1 MKAIAYNE
9 FGEVDRLKLIE
20 VETPVPNENEV
31 LIKIEHTS
39 VNPVDWKIRKGFLK
53 DMMPH
58 HFPLIPGWDAS
69 GTIESMGKSVSDFKV
84 GDKVYAY
91 CRKPEVQWGTY
102 AEFIA
107 VDAKNVA
114 IAPINISSAQAAS
127 IPLVGLTAWQ
137 ALFDFCKLKKGQT
150 ILIHAGAGGV
160 GSLAIQFAAN
170 VGAEVIT
177 TASEKKES
185 YVRELGSKH
194 VIDYRKDDF
203 ETVVNEGFPAGIDAV
218 FDLVGGEVQT
228 KSFNVLRQGGSLVSI
243 VNPPEESLAREK
255 AINAGFV
262 FVEPSGAQLTEIKHL
277 IEASKV
283 LPSPLQEFSL
293 EDAPKAQALSEKGGV
308 VGKLVIKIY

>member
-1 MKAIAYNE
+1 
-9 FGEVDRLKLIE
+9 
-20 VETPVPNENEV
+20 
-31 LIKIEHTS
+31 

-102 AEFIA
+102 AEFIT

-114 IAPINISSAQAAS
+114 IAPTNISSAQAAS

-137 ALFDFCKLKKGQT
+137 ALFDWCKLKKGQT

-160 GSLAIQFAAN
+160 GSLAIQFAAS

-177 TASEKKES
+177 TVSEKKES
-185 YVRELGSKH
+185 YVRELGAKH
-194 VIDYRKDDF
+194 VIDYRKNDF
-203 ETVVNEGFPAGIDAV
+203 ETVVNEKYPTGVDAV
-218 FDLVGGEVQT
+218 CDLVGGEAQT

-255 AINAGFV
+255 SINAGFV
-262 FVEPSGAQLTEIKHL
+262 FVEPSGAQLTEIKQL
-277 IEASKV
+277 IEASRV
-283 LPSPLQEFSL
+283 LPPRLQEFSL

-308 VGKLVIKIY
+308 VGKLIIKIY